1 MSAQLSVVM
10 PVHDVAPW
18 IEEQLDCVLRQDVD
32 LEVIVIDDRSNDETV
47 AIVERIASRDP
58 RVRLHRSRAAG
69 GGAAR
74 NQGIDLAQGE
84 YVVFADGDDL
94 VPDGAYRALIDA
106 AERSDAVIALGRH
119 LKFSSGS
126 TWEPMSS
133 WYDVLTESV
142 TDLQAMPRLLAN
154 RACWNRV
161 FRTDFLRAS
170 GVRFPNAPRSN
181 DIVPMVRAFLAA
193 DRVAVVPEVVYLYRE
208 RPGASSMTARASGI
222 DGVLSYF
229 DQEIEVASL
238 LADAAPE
245 VRRAHAEVVLDADG
259 YVHLERFLR
268 GQPDAHDLHRVI
280 RAVHDLLAVVP
291 TEDRQALRAE
301 RRALWFAV
309 ANGAG
314 EIAVRLASALHDARD
329 DRDVPPVLLRAW
341 VDVIRSVGVLGEE
354 AVFALDRGS
363 LVNDGPLVLLA
374 NRAEHTDVS
383 VLGSA
388 VTDLGPLTAGAEGNS
403 ELLRAMAGAVHG
415 QDPLAVQLVS
425 MVRHL
430 APLVVDEAH
439 PDAGGLTLSGPVAGT
454 VPDGVSLDM
463 VLTATPTENATLTG
477 AGAAGTQA
485 VLRVDHRSSRWSLR
499 LENGDIATGRHRA
512 VVRISFRG
520 LRLDFPV
527 VTARMPLPPV
537 PSGVQLQP
545 LADRAD
551 GWRFLVDRRVP
562 SGHFARRLL
571 RAARARLRN

>member
-32 LEVIVIDDRSNDETV
+32 LEVIVIDDRSSDETF
-47 AIVERIASRDP
+47 AIAERIASGDP

-74 NQGIDLAQGE
+74 NQGIDLARGE

-94 VPDGAYRALIDA
+94 VPDGSYRALVDA
-106 AERSDAVIALGRH
+106 AERNDAVIALGRH

-126 TWEPMSS
+126 TWEPMST
-133 WYDVLTESV
+133 WYDVLVESV

-170 GVRFPNAPRSN
+170 GVRFPDVPRSN
-181 DIVPMVRAFLAA
+181 DIVPMVSAFLAA
-193 DRVAVVPEVVYLYRE
+193 DRIAMVPEVVYLYRE
-208 RPGASSMTARASGI
+208 RPGASSMTARASGV
-222 DGVLSYF
+222 DGVMSYL

-245 VRRAHAEVVLDADG
+245 VRQTHAEVVLDADG

-268 GQPDAHDLHRVI
+268 GQPDAHDLDRVI
-280 RAVHDLLAVVP
+280 GAVHDLLAIVP
-291 TEDRQALRAE
+291 TTGRAALRAE

-309 ANGAG
+309 ANGAADL
-314 EIAVRLASALHDARD
+314 AVRLASALHDARE
-329 DRDVPPVLLRAW
+329 DREVPPALLSAW
-341 VDVIRSVGVLGEE
+341 ADVIRLVGVLGGS
-354 AVFALDRGS
+354 AVFTLDRAS
-363 LVNDGPLVLLA
+363 LVNDGPFVLLA
-374 NRAEHTDVS
+374 NRAEHTES
-383 VLGSA
+383 PVLGSA
-388 VTDLGPLTAGAEGNS
+388 VTELGRVTAGIDGHS
-403 ELLRAMAGAVHG
+403 ELLRAVAGAVHV
-415 QDPLAVQLVS
+415 QDPLALRLVS
-425 MVRHL
+425 AVRHL
-430 APLVVDEAH
+430 APLVVDEAR
-439 PDAGGLTLSGPVAGT
+439 PDTGGVTLGGPVVGT
-454 VPDGVSLDM
+454 VPDSVSLEM
-463 VLTATPTENATLTG
+463 VLTATATATG
-477 AGAAGTQA
+477 PGAAGA
-485 VLRVDHRSSRWSLR
+485 EVVLRLDHDRSRWSLR
-499 LENGDIATGRHRA
+499 IGNEDVATGRHRVA
-512 VVRISFRG
+512 VRIAFRG

-537 PSGVQLQP
+537 PDGVQLQP

-551 GWRFLVDRRVP
+551 GWRFLVDHRAGSAP
-562 SGHFARRLL
+562 LARRLL